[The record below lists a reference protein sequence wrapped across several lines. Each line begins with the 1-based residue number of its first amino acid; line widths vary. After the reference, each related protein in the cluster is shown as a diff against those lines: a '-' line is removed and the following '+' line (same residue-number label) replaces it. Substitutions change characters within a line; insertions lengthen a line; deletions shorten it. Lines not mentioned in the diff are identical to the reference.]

1 MERLA
6 HIDVPEP
13 GYDTLIGKR
22 RFQRRLLA
30 LERVRESRRVEA
42 AIERLRTKRRQRAI
56 DRETTCFNDVH
67 LAEAARI
74 VEDDGGAGRHH
85 EEYVVV
91 HVKAAALEIEISLHC
106 FPASLHDAER
116 ARHPEVHQQRFA

>member
-6 HIDVPEP
+6 YIDVPEP
-13 GYDTLIGKR
+13 GHDTLIGER
-22 RFQRRLLA
+22 RFQRCLLT

-42 AIERLRTKRRQRAI
+42 AIERLRTKRRQRAS
-56 DRETTCFNDVH
+56 DREATCFDDVH

-74 VEDDGGAGRHH
+74 VEDDGGARRHR

-91 HVKAAALEIEISLHC
+91 RVKTAALEIEISLHRI
-106 FPASLHDAER
+106 PASLHDAER